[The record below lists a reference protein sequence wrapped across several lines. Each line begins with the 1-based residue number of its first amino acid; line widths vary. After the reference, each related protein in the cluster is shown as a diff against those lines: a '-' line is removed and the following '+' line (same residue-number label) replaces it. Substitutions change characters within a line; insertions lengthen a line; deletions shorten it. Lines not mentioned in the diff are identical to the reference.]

1 MQVCQTRS
9 DSDLLG
15 WHCPLNHQIQIHP
28 VSDLPFTLIVE
39 IVRSTK
45 HLIISSSKMLD
56 GQVIANNI
64 NMRNVETHLHPYA
77 DSAITNTACLDL
89 IHTEPGNDNNGLV
102 LA

>member
-1 MQVCQTRS
+1 
-9 DSDLLG
+9 
-15 WHCPLNHQIQIHP
+15 
-28 VSDLPFTLIVE
+28 
-39 IVRSTK
+39 
-45 HLIISSSKMLD
+45 MLD
-56 GQVIANNI
+56 VQVIANNI